1 MHSQCTNIYKLAR
14 SNTSLTQREASEKMF
29 ISLRSI
35 ADYETNKTIPPDD
48 VVCMMVEA
56 YNTSWLAYE
65 HLRKSTM
72 VGKKY
77 LPKIKY
83 SELAQSVLMF
93 QKEVNDLDL
102 INTDMINIACDN
114 IIHSHQEN
122 RWREVSKEI
131 EDIAGAALS
140 LIFTQK
146 KTSLEGNLE
155 KVGL

>member
-35 ADYETNKTIPPDD
+35 ADYETNKTTPPDD
-48 VVCMMVEA
+48 VVCMMVEI
-56 YNTSWLAYE
+56 YNTTWLAYE

-93 QKEVNDLDL
+93 QKEVNDLDS
-102 INTDMINIACDN
+102 INADMISIACDG
-114 IIHSHQEN
+114 IIDET
-122 RWREVSKEI
+122 EVSTWNKVTKEI
-131 EDIAGAALS
+131 QEVAGAALAVV
-140 LIFTQK
+140 FTK
-146 KTSLEGNLE
+146 EKTSLDGHLE